1 MTAKEDRK
9 TRYGSKEHTVRKILE
24 GGKGKATKYEWQGN
38 EGTRCQGQG
47 LRLARNVGSKFEVKS
62 LNVDGAWQ
70 SSFQL
75 LDPLTINAA
84 RIIIL
89 PRPQSLP
96 KLYMFTSS

>member
-1 MTAKEDRK
+1 MEAKNIK
-9 TRYGSKEHTVRKILE
+9 LGKNLE
-24 GGKGKATKYEWQGN
+24 RGKGKATKYEWQGN

-47 LRLARNVGSKFEVKS
+47 LGLARNVGSTFEVKS